1 MASRGV
7 FRTMPNIYDGA
18 FSHQSLSFCSKALFF
33 PPLTPHCAIM
43 EISNF
48 SESSLLFSPVLV
60 FKYYV
65 YSTREDSN
73 LSTEL
78 LKANIC
84 KAKNIENEIS
94 KNDPKITLRHNL
106 NSLD

>member
-1 MASRGV
+1 
-7 FRTMPNIYDGA
+7 
-18 FSHQSLSFCSKALFF
+18 
-33 PPLTPHCAIM
+33 M

-48 SESSLLFSPVLV
+48 SESSLLFSRVLV